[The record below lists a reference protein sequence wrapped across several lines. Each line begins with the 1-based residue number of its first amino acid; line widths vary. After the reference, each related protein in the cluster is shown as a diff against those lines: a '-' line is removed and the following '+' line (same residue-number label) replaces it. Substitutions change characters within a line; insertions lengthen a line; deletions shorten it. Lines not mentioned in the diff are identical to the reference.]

1 MKGNKLFLAMGGALL
16 LSAGLYAQTVYD
28 ITPIMTNEL
37 NGTARFAGM
46 GGAMGALGGDITT
59 IGTNPAGI
67 GIYRSNDVSV
77 SMSYNDV
84 QSKGTFNGMTTKDS
98 RSRLSFD
105 QIGFVYS
112 NKIGNNTSLRFVNF
126 GFNYRKL
133 NNFNKRFAMQG
144 NMEGASQTGY
154 MAYQTALASI
164 SDQEWEQGVRPKSK
178 YYNDVWRISDNNGS
192 KFEHFYDMAFK
203 QSDVDAYDNNKFGWL
218 SVMGGRTGLVD
229 AASVTEDG
237 KQYVD
242 FYGWNGDYASYRSE
256 TKGGVNVYDFNVSFN
271 IEDRFYFGLT
281 VGAYD
286 VDYSRYSVYGED
298 LSAGELAASYSFE
311 NWYKTD
317 GSGVDV
323 KLGFIVRPFEYSP
336 LRLGFAVHTPTWYS
350 LTESYSAR
358 LRSEYDMLN
367 GGTIE
372 RYEAE
377 TDSYNGWGG
386 NVVNDYELT
395 TPWKF
400 NLSAGYTIGTSVAL
414 GAEYE
419 YADYSSAKLKNGDG
433 YEDSYMVTQ
442 NSFIKEDLK
451 GVHTLRLGM
460 EAKLVPEFS
469 IRAGYNYSSAMYNK
483 NAYKELSPYT
493 TRTDTQYA
501 NGLATNT
508 FSVGLGYRLSNFYA
522 DMAYVYSTQKSDFY
536 SFDDESL
543 PATRMKDDKSRVLLT
558 LGIRF

>member
-1 MKGNKLFLAMGGALL
+1 MRKNKLILAMGALAL
-16 LSAGLYAQTVYD
+16 GAGLHAQTVYD
-28 ITPIMTNEL
+28 ITPIMKTEL
-37 NGTARFAGM
+37 NGTARFIGM

-59 IGTNPAGI
+59 MGTNPAGI
-67 GIYRSNDVSV
+67 GIYRSNDIAV
-77 SMSYNDV
+77 SMSYNDI

-112 NKIGNNTSLRFVNF
+112 NKVGNNTSLRFVNF
-126 GFNYRKL
+126 GFNYRKQ

-144 NMEGASQTGY
+144 NMEGASQTKY
-154 MAYQTALASI
+154 MAYQTAQSGASYNSFMDMI
-164 SDQEWEQGVRPKSK
+164 SLPMNEEYKA
-178 YYNDVWRISDNNGS
+178 YENDR
-192 KFEHFYDMAFK
+192 
-203 QSDVDAYDNNKFGWL
+203 FGWL

-229 AASVTEDG
+229 AAKVTNEDG
-237 KQYVD
+237 TKED
-242 FYGWNGDYASYRSE
+242 WFYGWNGDYASYRSE

-271 IEDRFYFGLT
+271 VEDRFYFGLT

-298 LSAGELAASYSFE
+298 LYRESDAGDLGASYSFE
-311 NWYKTD
+311 HWYKTD
-317 GSGVDV
+317 GSGVDL

-358 LRSEYDMLN
+358 LRSEFDMLN
-367 GGTIE
+367 ESNQIE
-372 RYEAE
+372 RYNAE
-377 TDSYNGWGG
+377 TDSYDGWGG

-400 NLSAGYTIGTSVAL
+400 NVSAGYTIGTSVAL

-451 GVHTLRLGM
+451 GVHTLRLGV

-501 NGLATNT
+501 NGMATNT
-508 FSVGLGYRLSNFYA
+508 FTVGLGYKLNNFYA
-522 DMAYVYSTQKSDFY
+522 DMAYVYNTQKSDFY
-536 SFDDESL
+536 SYDDASL
-543 PATRMKDDKSRVLLT
+543 PATKMKDDKSRVLLT
-558 LGIRF
+558 LGVRF

>member
-1 MKGNKLFLAMGGALL
+1 MKGNKLFLAIGGALL

-144 NMEGASQTGY
+144 NMEGASQTRY
-154 MAYQTALASI
+154 MAYQMAQSGATFDSFMDMI
-164 SDQEWEQGVRPKSK
+164 SLQEEYK
-178 YYNDVWRISDNNGS
+178 
-192 KFEHFYDMAFK
+192 
-203 QSDVDAYDNNKFGWL
+203 AYENEAFGWL

-229 AASVTEDG
+229 AVSDADG
-237 KQYVD
+237 DY
-242 FYGWNGDYASYRSE
+242 FYGWNGDCASYRSE

-298 LSAGELAASYSFE
+298 LYRTSGVDDLYASYSFE
-311 NWYKTD
+311 NWYKMD

-367 GGTIE
+367 GETIE
-372 RYEAE
+372 SYKTE

-483 NAYKELSPYT
+483 NAYKELSPYNT

-536 SFDDESL
+536 SFDAESL

>member
-1 MKGNKLFLAMGGALL
+1 MGTNKLIVAIVAMAV
-16 LSAGLYAQTVYD
+16 SAGLRAQTVYD

-37 NGTARFAGM
+37 NGTARFVGM

-67 GIYRSNDVSV
+67 GIYRSNDVAV
-77 SMSYNDV
+77 SLSYNDI
-84 QSKGTFNGMTTKDS
+84 QSKGSFNGTTTKDS

-112 NKIGNNTSLRFVNF
+112 NKVGNNTSLRFVNF
-126 GFNYRKL
+126 GFNYRKQ

-154 MAYQTALASI
+154 MAYQTAQSGATFDSFMDMI
-164 SDQEWEQGVRPKSK
+164 SLPANEEYKA
-178 YYNDVWRISDNNGS
+178 YEND
-192 KFEHFYDMAFK
+192 
-203 QSDVDAYDNNKFGWL
+203 KFGWL

-229 AASVTEDG
+229 AAEVTTDDG
-237 KQYVD
+237 TKETW
-242 FYGWNGDYASYRSE
+242 FYGWDGDYASYRSE

-271 IEDRFYFGLT
+271 VEDRFYFGLT
-281 VGAYD
+281 IGAYD

-298 LSAGELAASYSFE
+298 LYRGSDAGDLAASYSFE
-311 NWYKTD
+311 HWYNTD

-358 LRSEYDMLN
+358 LRSEYDWVN
-367 GGTIE
+367 ANNQIE
-372 RYEAE
+372 RYNAE
-377 TDSYNGWGG
+377 TDSYDGWGG

-419 YADYSSAKLKNGDG
+419 YADYSSAKLKNADG

-451 GVHTLRLGM
+451 GVHTLRLGV

-469 IRAGYNYSSAMYNK
+469 VRAGYNFSSAMYNK

-501 NGLATNT
+501 NSFATNT
-508 FSVGLGYRLSNFYA
+508 FAVGLGYRLSNFYA
-522 DMAYVYSTQKSDFY
+522 DMAYVYSMQKSDFY
-536 SFDDESL
+536 SYDDASL
-543 PATRMKDDKSRVLLT
+543 PATKMKDDKSRVLLT
-558 LGIRF
+558 LGVKF

>member
-1 MKGNKLFLAMGGALL
+1 MGALV

-28 ITPIMTNEL
+28 ITPIMTTEL
-37 NGTARFAGM
+37 NGTARFVGV
-46 GGAMGALGGDITT
+46 GGAMGALGGDMTT
-59 IGTNPAGI
+59 MGTNPAGI
-67 GIYRSNDVSV
+67 GIYRSNDVAV

-154 MAYQTALASI
+154 MAYQTAQSGATFDSFIDMI
-164 SDQEWEQGVRPKSK
+164 SLPGNEEYK
-178 YYNDVWRISDNNGS
+178 
-192 KFEHFYDMAFK
+192 
-203 QSDVDAYDNNKFGWL
+203 AYEDENLGWL

-229 AASVTEDG
+229 AASDAEGD
-237 KQYVD
+237 Y
-242 FYGWNGDYASYRSE
+242 FYGWDGDYASYRSE
-256 TKGGVNVYDFNVSFN
+256 TKGGVNAYDFNVSFN
-271 IEDRFYFGLT
+271 VEDRFYFGLT

-298 LSAGELAASYSFE
+298 LYRTSGAGDLAASYSFE
-311 NWYKTD
+311 NWYKAD

-336 LRLGFAVHTPTWYS
+336 LRLGLAIHTPTWYS

-358 LRSEYDMLN
+358 LRSEYDMMN
-367 GGTIE
+367 GGTNEIE
-372 RYEAE
+372 RYNAE
-377 TDSYNGWGG
+377 TDSYDGWGG

-400 NLSAGYTIGTSVAL
+400 NLSAGYTIGSSVAL

-451 GVHTLRLGM
+451 GVHTLRLGV
-460 EAKLVPEFS
+460 EAKPIPEFS
-469 IRAGYNYSSAMYNK
+469 VRAGYNFSSAMYNK
-483 NAYKELSPYT
+483 GAYKELSPYT

-501 NGLATNT
+501 NGLATHT
-508 FSVGLGYRLSNFYA
+508 FAVGLGYRLSNFYA

-543 PATRMKDDKSRVLLT
+543 PATKMKDDKSRVLLT
-558 LGIRF
+558 LGVRF